1 VSKDRESR
9 FERVV
14 PQHLSYPEQ
23 LPVVARKDEILR
35 AIAENQVVVVAGET
49 GSGKTTQLPKI
60 CLELGRGRDKRIGHT
75 QPRRI
80 AARAVSS
87 RIAQELGTEVG
98 GLVGYQVRFND
109 QVSEQTA
116 VKVMTDGILLTEL
129 TRDRQLNAYD
139 TLIID
144 EAHERSLNIDF
155 ILGYLKRLLPKRPDL
170 KVIITSATIDVE
182 RFSKHFND
190 APIIEVSGR
199 TYPVDVHYL
208 DAVEDRDRGVQ
219 RQVAELVDE
228 IEAQKYGP
236 RGDVLIFCP
245 GERQIRDLA
254 KTLRGR
260 DRIQILPLYARLSNA
275 EQNRVFSRSGSGMRV
290 VLATNV
296 AETSLT
302 VPGIRYVIDPGD
314 ARVSRYSHRSGLQR
328 LPIEPISQASA
339 NQRKGRCGRVAEGV
353 CFRLYSEQDFLSR
366 PEFTDAEI
374 LRTNLASV
382 ILRMLELGLGDVRQ
396 FPFVDPPE
404 TKMVRDGFRLLTEL
418 GAVGTDAK
426 LTHLGRAMAKL
437 PVDPKLSRILLDAAS
452 RDCLHEALVIVSA
465 LSVQDPRERPQEK
478 RAQADQQHARFNNA
492 KSDFVAWV
500 NLWQYVEEQRQAL
513 SQNQLR
519 KLCEREFLSYLR
531 IREWREV
538 HHQLVLSCRQMKF
551 SITSGKADD
560 DRYEAIHRALLTGL
574 LGNIAQQDEGRKFN
588 AARNRKAQIF
598 PASGQYK
605 KPPKWLVA
613 AELVET
619 SQVFARQCAAI
630 EPAWLLDTNP
640 DLLKRHHY
648 EPAWSARSGRVM
660 AKERVSLFG
669 LTISDGQ
676 RVHYAGIDQK
686 TSRQIMIRD
695 GLVSGNVRKPP
706 EFLTHNLKLVADVME
721 LESRTRRRDLLVD
734 EESMVRF
741 YEERLPA
748 DCASGVALDKWLRRD
763 ESASTRLKMKREQV
777 LTRDPG
783 DEVEDQFPKTLQVGE
798 VCFDLSYQFEPGG
811 NRDGVTVTIP
821 RALMN
826 RAPRYRFEWLVP
838 GLLREKL
845 IAMIKGLPKA
855 LRKQLVPAPD
865 VADALLDRLAL
876 GNEPLAQALSR
887 ELKSLRGVS
896 VSLDDWSQV
905 VIEPYYQMNIRVVD
919 DRKKLLAEGRDLS
932 SLIAEFR
939 SDSPVEIVTTKNNLE
954 RVNVTR
960 WDFQALPK
968 EWRGKSAGAE
978 VMAYPAVIKEGS
990 GQLSVRLLD
999 YASEATRQHRLGV
1012 AGLLLQGDLKTA
1024 KYLKKQLFTDNAA
1037 KLALAGA
1044 QLERDSL
1051 VDALIEGG
1059 LWQLLEDIAL
1069 PRSPDTFSQVQHQV
1083 TANWV
1088 PHVLEMGNH
1097 LTLAVKTAAG
1107 VRSVLT
1113 KYQPKEF
1120 SASRLDMEQQMAGL
1134 FDAKALLETPAE
1146 WLSYYPRYLK
1156 AVLNRAER
1164 LSAQGGKDEK
1174 SMSLL
1179 QPQLDRLA
1187 KGQNDYPGLEVLS
1200 REAVRFRWM
1209 LEEFRVSLFAQQLG
1223 TKLPVSAKRLDQQ
1236 WQSVEQWMTNNPR

>member
-1 VSKDRESR
+1 MSKDRESR
-9 FERVV
+9 FERIV

-23 LPVVARKDEILR
+23 LPVVARKDEIMR

-87 RIAQELGTEVG
+87 RIAEELGTEVG

-170 KVIITSATIDVE
+170 KIIITSATIDVE

-219 RQVAELVDE
+219 RQVSELVDE

-260 DRIQILPLYARLSNA
+260 DRIQVLPLYARLSNA

-426 LTHLGRAMAKL
+426 LTQLGRAMAKL

-452 RDCLHEALVIVSA
+452 RDCLHEALIIVSA

-551 SITSGKADD
+551 SVTAGKADD
-560 DRYEAIHRALLTGL
+560 VRYEAIHRALLTGL

-588 AARNRKAQIF
+588 AARNRKAQVF

-695 GLVSGNVRKPP
+695 GLVPGNVRKPP
-706 EFLTHNLKLVADVME
+706 EFLKHNLKLVADVME

-763 ESASTRLKMKREQV
+763 ENASTSLKMNREQV

-783 DEVEDQFPKTLQVGE
+783 GEVEDQFPKTLQVGE

-845 IAMIKGLPKA
+845 IAMIKGLPKT

-865 VADALLDRLAL
+865 VADALLDRLTL
-876 GNEPLAQALSR
+876 SNEPLAQALSR
-887 ELKSLRGVS
+887 EIKSLRGVS

-932 SLIAEFR
+932 SLIAQFR
-939 SDSPVEIVTTKNNLE
+939 SDSPVEVVTTKNNLE
-954 RVNVTR
+954 RVSFEVT
-960 WDFQALPK
+960 LP
-968 EWRGKSAGAE
+968 
-978 VMAYPAVIKEGS
+978 
-990 GQLSVRLLD
+990 
-999 YASEATRQHRLGV
+999 
-1012 AGLLLQGDLKTA
+1012 
-1024 KYLKKQLFTDNAA
+1024 
-1037 KLALAGA
+1037 
-1044 QLERDSL
+1044 
-1051 VDALIEGG
+1051 
-1059 LWQLLEDIAL
+1059 
-1069 PRSPDTFSQVQHQV
+1069 
-1083 TANWV
+1083 
-1088 PHVLEMGNH
+1088 
-1097 LTLAVKTAAG
+1097 
-1107 VRSVLT
+1107 
-1113 KYQPKEF
+1113 
-1120 SASRLDMEQQMAGL
+1120 
-1134 FDAKALLETPAE
+1134 
-1146 WLSYYPRYLK
+1146 
-1156 AVLNRAER
+1156 
-1164 LSAQGGKDEK
+1164 
-1174 SMSLL
+1174 
-1179 QPQLDRLA
+1179 
-1187 KGQNDYPGLEVLS
+1187 
-1200 REAVRFRWM
+1200 
-1209 LEEFRVSLFAQQLG
+1209 
-1223 TKLPVSAKRLDQQ
+1223 
-1236 WQSVEQWMTNNPR
+1236 

>member
-1 VSKDRESR
+1 MSKSHEGRA
-9 FERVV
+9 ERLV
-14 PQHLSYPEQ
+14 PQHIAYPQQ
-23 LPVVARKDEILR
+23 LPVVARKDEIMR
-35 AIAENQVVVVAGET
+35 AIDENQVVVIAGET
-49 GSGKTTQLPKI
+49 GSGKTTQLPKM
-60 CLELGRGRDKRIGHT
+60 CLELGRGREKRIGHT

-87 RIAQELGTEVG
+87 RIAEELNTTVG
-98 GLVGYQVRFND
+98 ALVGYQVRFND
-109 QVSEQTA
+109 DVTEQTA
-116 VKVMTDGILLTEL
+116 VKVMTDGILLSEL
-129 TRDRQLNAYD
+129 SRDRQLQAYD

-170 KVIITSATIDVE
+170 KVIITSATIDVD
-182 RFSKHFND
+182 RFSQHFDD

-208 DAVEDRDRGVQ
+208 ESVEDRDRGLQ
-219 RQVAELVDE
+219 RQVSQLVDE
-228 IEAQKYGP
+228 IEAERHGP
-236 RGDVLIFCP
+236 RGDVLVFCP

-254 KTLRGR
+254 KELRGR
-260 DRIQILPLYARLSNA
+260 ERIQVLPLYARLSNA
-275 EQNRVFSRSGSGMRV
+275 EQNRVFNRSGAGMRV

-314 ARVSRYSHRSGLQR
+314 ARISRYSHRSGLQR
-328 LPIEPISQASA
+328 LPIESVSQASA

-396 FPFVDPPE
+396 FPFVDPPDP
-404 TKMVRDGFRLLTEL
+404 KMVRDGFRLLTEL
-418 GAVGTDAK
+418 GAVDANAK
-426 LTHLGRAMAKL
+426 LTSVGRAMAKL
-437 PVDPKLSRILLDAAS
+437 PVDPKLSRILLDAAR
-452 RDCLHEALVIVSA
+452 RDCLNEALVIISA

-478 RAQADQQHARFNNA
+478 RAQSDQQHARFSNPQ
-492 KSDFVAWV
+492 SDFIAWL

-513 SQNQLR
+513 SQNQFR
-519 KLCEREFLSYLR
+519 KLCDREFLSYLR

-538 HHQLVLSCRQMKF
+538 HYQLVVSCRQMKF
-551 SITSGKADD
+551 RVTELKSYDD
-560 DRYEAIHRALLTGL
+560 KYEAIHRALLSGL

-588 AARNRKAQIF
+588 AARNRKAQVF

-630 EPAWLLDTNP
+630 EPGWLLDTNP
-640 DLLKRHHY
+640 VLLKRHYY
-648 EPAWSARSGRVM
+648 EPAWNARSSRVM

-676 RVHYAGIDQK
+676 RVHYAGIDPK
-686 TSRQIMIRD
+686 TSRSIMIRD
-695 GLVSGNVRKPP
+695 GLVSGNYRQSP
-706 EFLTHNLKLVADVME
+706 EFLKHNLKLVSDVME

-741 YEERLPA
+741 YDERLPP

-763 ESASTRLKMKREQV
+763 ETAQQSLRMNREQV

-783 DEVEDQFPKTLQVGE
+783 GEVEAQFPKTLAVGE
-798 VCFDLSYQFEPGG
+798 ISFQLSYQFEPGG

-826 RAPRYRFEWLVP
+826 RVPRYRFEWLVP

-845 IAMIKGLPKA
+845 IAMIKGLPKQ

-865 VADALLDRLAL
+865 VADELLERLTAAD
-876 GNEPLAQALSR
+876 EPLAQALTR
-887 ELKSLRGVS
+887 EIKAIRS
-896 VSLDDWSQV
+896 VTIAAGDWAQV
-905 VIEPYYQMNIRVVD
+905 AIEPFFLMNIRVVD
-919 DRKKLLAEGRDLS
+919 DHKKLLAEGRDLATLVS
-932 SLIAEFR
+932 EFR
-939 SDSPVEIVTTKNNLE
+939 SNSPVEVVTTRNTVE

-960 WDFQALPK
+960 WDFDDLPT

-978 VMAYPAVIKEGS
+978 VLAYPAVIKEGS

-999 YASEATRQHRLGV
+999 YPVEADRQHRLGV
-1012 AGLLLQGDLKTA
+1012 AGLLLQSDLKTA
-1024 KYLKKQLFTDNAA
+1024 KYLKKQLFVDNMS
-1037 KLALAGA
+1037 KLSLAGA
-1044 QLERDSL
+1044 RLEREPL
-1051 VDALIEGG
+1051 VDAIIEGG
-1059 LWQLLEDIAL
+1059 LWQLLDGVTL
-1069 PRSPDTFSQVQHQV
+1069 PRAQDQFATVQRSV
-1083 TANWV
+1083 TARWV

-1097 LTLAVKTAAG
+1097 LAQAIKVASDTWTMLACYGANEYSEA
-1107 VRSVLT
+1107 R
-1113 KYQPKEF
+1113 
-1120 SASRLDMEQQMAGL
+1120 ADMERQLQML
-1134 FDAKALLETPAE
+1134 FSTKSLVETSSE
-1146 WLSYYPRYLK
+1146 WITYYPRYLK
-1156 AVLNRAER
+1156 AIATRAER
-1164 LSAQGGKDEK
+1164 LPAQGGKDEK
-1174 SMSLL
+1174 SMSMLL
-1179 QPQLDRLA
+1179 PQIERLVDGT
-1187 KGQNDYPGLEVLS
+1187 KRYPGLDVLCP
-1200 REAVRFRWM
+1200 EAVRFRWM

-1236 WQSVEQWMTNNPR
+1236 WQFVEAWMTNNPR